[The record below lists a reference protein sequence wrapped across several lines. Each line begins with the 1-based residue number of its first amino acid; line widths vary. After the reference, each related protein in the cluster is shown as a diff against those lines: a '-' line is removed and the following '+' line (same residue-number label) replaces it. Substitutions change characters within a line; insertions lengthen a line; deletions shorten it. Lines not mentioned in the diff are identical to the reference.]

1 MPTTTQAQDSER
13 GTVLALAEEFT
24 AAIVAGD
31 SARVTAVLARDAIIS
46 EGGKVE
52 SKVEYISGHFHG
64 DSAYLAAIDRDQK
77 SSDLKI
83 VGDVAW
89 LVSTTHMHGT
99 YREREVDSISV
110 ETLVLHRSDSKWEI
124 AAVHWS
130 SGRRQ

>member
-1 MPTTTQAQDSER
+1 MP
-13 GTVLALAEEFT
+13 
-24 AAIVAGD
+24 I
-31 SARVTAVLARDAIIS
+31 
-46 EGGKVE
+46 

-110 ETLVLHRSDSKWEI
+110 ETLVLHLSDSKWEI